1 VQGVLQVSG
10 TPMALQLWASENGV
24 ELPGAE
30 AGAAGRSSDG
40 LGSTSS
46 SSSDSSG
53 SDSDSYSGSDSDD
66 SDDSDSSSDSQ
77 EIV

>member
-46 SSSDSSG
+46 SDSSG

-66 SDDSDSSSDSQ
+66 SDSSSDSQ